1 MNLLLT
7 VGKSIL
13 MRKPT
18 SHRET
23 FQYFKLFFE
32 GEIKKPKLEV
42 VGEIG
47 QIISVRKQFPI
58 LKPKY
63 LLMLFIGNSFTIR
76 KALHTRVFFIKKD
89 D

>member
-23 FQYFKLFFE
+23 VQYFKLFFE

-47 QIISVRKQFPI
+47 QIISVSETISYSETKILVDAFYWQQFYNS
-58 LKPKY
+58 KSTTHAS
-63 LLMLFIGNSFTIR
+63 LF
-76 KALHTRVFFIKKD
+76 HKKR
-89 D
+89 